1 MNNIIALLFLPLFH
15 TCVLDLFWGG
25 GGGGGGERESREGII
40 ARLLVHVGGVADR
53 CFLP

>member
-1 MNNIIALLFLPLFH
+1 MNNIIYLLFLIHVSFCIRSFL
-15 TCVLDLFWGG
+15 GG
-25 GGGGGGERESREGII
+25 GGRREGERESREGII